1 MTEQKGPEI
10 TTGLASQSGHWYAA
24 DGSPAY
30 EIPAKNG
37 ALRPVTLRDARKHNL
52 YPSVTTILSVAAK
65 PALEAWK
72 VRQGILAALTLPM
85 LEGETD
91 DAFAERAL
99 ADSREQ
105 SRRAAALGTLLHEQI
120 ERSFTGTAD
129 PEWLPF
135 VQPVRDWLNTNL
147 GWRAWRAERSFAS
160 PLGYGGKV
168 DLHGVANDGR
178 GVVVDF
184 KTKDFDSEKAA
195 DVKGYDEQG
204 IQLAAYAHGLGLDS
218 PMVPMRVNLFVST
231 REPGLIVPHV
241 WAEDT
246 YDRHLAMFKA
256 LLTYWQAD
264 KGYSPKVQA

>member
-1 MTEQKGPEI
+1 MTTPEI

-52 YPSVTTILSVAAK
+52 YPSVTTVLGVAAK

-120 ERSFTGTAD
+120 ERSFTGTCD

-135 VQPVRDWLNTNL
+135 VQPVRDWLSGTF
-147 GWRAWRAERSFAS
+147 GDVQWAAEHSFANS
-160 PLGYGGKV
+160 LGFGGKV
-168 DLHGVANDGR
+168 DLFSR
-178 GVVVDF
+178 SRSVVIDF
-184 KTKDFDSEKAA
+184 KTKDFDAEKAA

-204 IQLAAYAHGLGLDS
+204 VQLAAYAHGLGLDS

-231 REPGLIVPHV
+231 RVPGLIVPHV
-241 WAEDT
+241 WSEDT
-246 YDRHLAMFKA
+246 YDRHLAMFMA
-256 LLTYWQAD
+256 LLAYWQAD
-264 KGYSPKVQA
+264 KGYSPKVPK